1 MQKFVK
7 CWGKFGNLGNTFGNL
22 GKNWKSGKVKDICKK
37 MKLEKS
43 RNFWKKLGKIG
54 KNFEKN
60 LEIMLKFGNVE
71 KNWKCGTNL
80 EIWGKFGNPGEKI
93 GNVEQIWKFGK
104 NLEI

>member
-1 MQKFVK
+1 
-7 CWGKFGNLGNTFGNL
+7 
-22 GKNWKSGKVKDICKK
+22 